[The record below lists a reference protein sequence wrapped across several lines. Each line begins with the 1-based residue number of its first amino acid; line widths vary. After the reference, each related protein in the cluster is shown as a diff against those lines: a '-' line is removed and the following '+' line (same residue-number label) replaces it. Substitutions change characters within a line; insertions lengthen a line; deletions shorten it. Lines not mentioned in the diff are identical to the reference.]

1 MRRVGVGYQ
10 AARLAF
16 SRLIQFPFFNIL
28 EKTAMSFS
36 LATRAAAL
44 AAALALAACASN
56 SAKTPEQIVAERAEA
71 RWQHLIKQDFAGAY
85 AYLTP
90 AYRDVVP
97 QEQYRRRFGSA
108 GAWTNAIVHEVK
120 CEPEAC
126 TVKVRITTQLRIP
139 KFAARLPE
147 VSSYIDERWV
157 REDGQWWLFQSL

>member
-1 MRRVGVGYQ
+1 
-10 AARLAF
+10 
-16 SRLIQFPFFNIL
+16 
-28 EKTAMSFS
+28 MSFS

-108 GAWTNAIVHEVK
+108 GAWTNAIVHEVS

-126 TVKVRITTQLRIP
+126 TVKMRITTQVRVPL
-139 KFAARLPE
+139 FAAHISE
-147 VSSYIDERWV
+147 VTSYMDERWV
-157 REDGQWWLFQSL
+157 RENGQWWLYQSL

>member
-1 MRRVGVGYQ
+1 
-10 AARLAF
+10 
-16 SRLIQFPFFNIL
+16 
-28 EKTAMSFS
+28 MSFS
-36 LATRAAAL
+36 LTTRAAAL

-97 QEQYRRRFGSA
+97 EAQYRRRFGSA

-126 TVKVRITTQLRIP
+126 TVKVRITTKLHLP
-139 KFAARLPE
+139 NFAARLPE
-147 VSSYIDERWV
+147 ISSYIDERWV

>member
-1 MRRVGVGYQ
+1 
-10 AARLAF
+10 
-16 SRLIQFPFFNIL
+16 
-28 EKTAMSFS
+28 MSFS

-56 SAKTPEQIVAERAEA
+56 SAKTPEQIVVERAEA

-108 GAWTNAIVHEVK
+108 GAWTNAIVHEVS

-126 TVKVRITTQLRIP
+126 TVKMRITTQVRVPLFATRIS
-139 KFAARLPE
+139 E
-147 VSSYIDERWV
+147 VTTYMDERWV
-157 REDGQWWLFQSL
+157 REDGQWWLYQSL